1 MEKGRH
7 SGVGENT
14 MTQTTKKTPEQI
26 ADYWSDWLID
36 AVGGA
41 TQDYQFVRNQPKENQ
56 VATEAIEANG
66 RHAILMALKEAGY
79 V

>member
-1 MEKGRH
+1 
-7 SGVGENT
+7 

-41 TQDYQFVRNQPKENQ
+41 TQTIRFV
-56 VATEAIEANG
+56 T
-66 RHAILMALKEAGY
+66 LT
-79 V
+79 